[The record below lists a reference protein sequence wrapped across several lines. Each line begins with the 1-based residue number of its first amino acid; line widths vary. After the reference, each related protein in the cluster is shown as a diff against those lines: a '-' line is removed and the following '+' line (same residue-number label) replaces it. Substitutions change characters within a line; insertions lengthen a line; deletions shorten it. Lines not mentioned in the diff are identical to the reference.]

1 MKTLY
6 IECAMGAAG
15 DMLTAA
21 LLELMPDKEAA
32 LAKLNA
38 MGIPGV
44 VFEAEPSAK
53 CGITGTHMRVLI
65 HGKEEGAMP
74 CGHTHAQ
81 EDHHEHNHAHAHHHE
96 HEHMHEVAHCHG
108 SKDHDH
114 VQEYM
119 HEHAHPHGDD
129 PAHRHAHIHTCDDGL
144 LEHDHNHEHDHH
156 HPAHTHHHA
165 HHGMAEIRSLIAGLA
180 VSETVKEK
188 ALAVYQSIAAAE
200 SKVHGAEVDQIHFHE
215 VGSMDAVADV
225 TAVCLLMELLAPE
238 QVIVSPI
245 HVGSGTVLCA
255 HGRLPVPAPA
265 TALILEGIPIYGGS
279 VQGELCTPTGAAL
292 LKTFADSFGSMPPM
306 TVAKTGYGMGTKN
319 FEQANCLRAMLGESF
334 TMNGTGSKMQTAQDA
349 EGENTGNRGAAGKDT
364 ETEHPAARE
373 TAREGRITEIC
384 CNLDD
389 MTGEDIAFAAER
401 ILQAGALDVFTE
413 SICMKKG
420 RPAVKLT
427 VLARPEDEERLTGEI
442 FRHTSTIGVRMHTD
456 RRYELA
462 RRSEQRETPLGT
474 IEVKIS
480 EGFGV
485 RKEKIE
491 FASLKEIAEPSGKSL
506 AEVRA
511 ALAEE
516 PKKG

>member
-44 VFEAEPSAK
+44 AFEAEPSAK

-65 HGKEEGAMP
+65 HGEEEESVP
-74 CGHTHAQ
+74 CGHTHAH
-81 EDHHEHNHAHAHHHE
+81 HHEHDHAHEHHHDHAHERHHEHEHHAHTHAHAHVHVQEDAHCHDSDAHDHAHHHE
-96 HEHMHEVAHCHG
+96 HDA
-108 SKDHDH
+108 
-114 VQEYM
+114 
-119 HEHAHPHGDD
+119 
-129 PAHRHAHIHTCDDGL
+129 
-144 LEHDHNHEHDHH
+144 
-156 HPAHTHHHA
+156 HHHA
-165 HHGMAEIRSLIAGLA
+165 HHGMAEIRSLIAELA

-188 ALAVYQSIAAAE
+188 ALAVYQSIAEAE

-265 TALILEGIPIYGGS
+265 TALILEGMPIYGGN

-292 LKTFADSFGSMPPM
+292 LKTFADSFGPMPPM

-319 FEQANCLRAMLGESF
+319 FEQANCLRAMLGEPF
-334 TMNGTGSKMQTAQDA
+334 PMNGIGSKMQTAQDA
-349 EGENTGNRGAAGKDT
+349 EGENTGGCGAAGKDT
-364 ETEHPAARE
+364 ETKNPA
-373 TAREGRITEIC
+373 AREGRITEIS

-413 SICMKKG
+413 SIYMKKG
-420 RPAVKLT
+420 RLAVKLT
-427 VLARPEDEERLTGEI
+427 VLARPEDEERLAGEI
-442 FRHTSTIGVRMHTD
+442 FRHTSTIGVRIHTD

-462 RRSEQRETPLGT
+462 RRSEQRKTPLGT

-491 FASLKEIAEPSGKSL
+491 FASLKQIAETSGKRL

-516 PKKG
+516 AKKE

>member
-74 CGHTHAQ
+74 CGHTHAH
-81 EDHHEHNHAHAHHHE
+81 EEHHEHNHAHEHHHE
-96 HEHMHEVAHCHG
+96 HEHDHVHEHHHEHEHHAHTHAHEHVQEDAHCHD
-108 SKDHDH
+108 SDAHDH
-114 VQEYM
+114 
-119 HEHAHPHGDD
+119 AHH
-129 PAHRHAHIHTCDDGL
+129 
-144 LEHDHNHEHDHH
+144 HEHD
-156 HPAHTHHHA
+156 AHHHA
-165 HHGMAEIRSLIAGLA
+165 HHGMAEIRSLIAELA

-188 ALAVYQSIAAAE
+188 VLAVYQSIAEAE

-225 TAVCLLMELLAPE
+225 TAVCLLIELLAPE

-265 TALILEGIPIYGGS
+265 TALILEGMPIYGGS

-292 LKTFADSFGSMPPM
+292 LKTFADSFGPMPPM
-306 TVAKTGYGMGTKN
+306 RVAKTGYGMGTKD

-334 TMNGTGSKMQTAQDA
+334 TMNGTASKMQTGQDA
-349 EGENTGNRGAAGKDT
+349 EGENTGSRGAAGKDT
-364 ETEHPAARE
+364 ETENPA
-373 TAREGRITEIC
+373 AREGRITEIS

-389 MTGEDIAFAAER
+389 MTGEDIAFAAEH

-413 SICMKKG
+413 SIYMKKG

-427 VLARPEDEERLTGEI
+427 VLARPEDEERLAGEI
-442 FRHTSTIGVRMHTD
+442 FRHTSTIGVRIHTD

-462 RRSEQRETPLGT
+462 RRSEQRKTPLGT

-491 FASLKEIAEPSGKSL
+491 FASLKQIAETSGKRL

-516 PKKG
+516 DGKDEAEHSEAENI

>member
-65 HGKEEGAMP
+65 HGEEEGAVP
-74 CGHTHAQ
+74 CGHTHEHHHDHAH
-81 EDHHEHNHAHAHHHE
+81 EHHHEHEHDHVHEHHHEHEHHAHAHAHEHVQEDAHCHDSDAHDHAHHHE
-96 HEHMHEVAHCHG
+96 HDA
-108 SKDHDH
+108 
-114 VQEYM
+114 
-119 HEHAHPHGDD
+119 
-129 PAHRHAHIHTCDDGL
+129 
-144 LEHDHNHEHDHH
+144 
-156 HPAHTHHHA
+156 HHHA
-165 HHGMAEIRSLIAGLA
+165 HHGMVEIRRLIAELA

-188 ALAVYQSIAAAE
+188 VLAVYQSIAEAE
-200 SKVHGAEVDQIHFHE
+200 SRVHGAEVDQIHFHE

-292 LKTFADSFGSMPPM
+292 LKTFADSFGPMPPM
-306 TVAKTGYGMGTKN
+306 TVAKTGYGMGTKD
-319 FEQANCLRAMLGESF
+319 FEQANCLRAMLGASF
-334 TMNGTGSKMQTAQDA
+334 TMNGTGSKMQTVQDA
-349 EGENTGNRGAAGKDT
+349 EGENTGSRGAAGKDT
-364 ETEHPAARE
+364 ETENPAGHE
-373 TAREGRITEIC
+373 SRITEIS

-413 SICMKKG
+413 SIYMKKG

-427 VLARPEDEERLTGEI
+427 VLARPEDEERLAGEI
-442 FRHTSTIGVRMHTD
+442 FRHTSTIGVRIHTD

-462 RRSEQRETPLGT
+462 RLSEQRKTPLGT

-491 FASLKEIAEPSGKSL
+491 FASLKQIAETSGKSV

-511 ALAEE
+511 ALAQEG
-516 PKKG
+516 KKG

>member
-65 HGKEEGAMP
+65 HGEEEGAVP
-74 CGHTHAQ
+74 CGHT
-81 EDHHEHNHAHAHHHE
+81 HAHAHHHE
-96 HEHMHEVAHCHG
+96 HDHAHENHHE
-108 SKDHDH
+108 HDH
-114 VQEYM
+114 V
-119 HEHAHPHGDD
+119 HEHH
-129 PAHRHAHIHTCDDGL
+129 
-144 LEHDHNHEHDHH
+144 HEHDHH
-156 HPAHTHHHA
+156 EHDAHHHA
-165 HHGMAEIRSLIAGLA
+165 HHGMAEIRSLIAELA

-188 ALAVYQSIAAAE
+188 ALAVYQSIAEAE
-200 SKVHGAEVDQIHFHE
+200 SRVHGAEVNQIHFHE

-292 LKTFADSFGSMPPM
+292 LKTFADGFGPMPPM
-306 TVAKTGYGMGTKN
+306 TVAKTGYGMGTKD

-334 TMNGTGSKMQTAQDA
+334 PMNGTGSKMQTVQDA
-349 EGENTGNRGAAGKDT
+349 EGENTGSRGAAGKDT
-364 ETEHPAARE
+364 ETENPAARK
-373 TAREGRITEIC
+373 TARESRITEIS

-389 MTGEDIAFAAER
+389 MTGEDIAFAAEH

-413 SICMKKG
+413 SIYMKKG

-427 VLARPEDEERLTGEI
+427 VLARPEDEERLAGEI
-442 FRHTSTIGVRMHTD
+442 FRHTSTIGVRIHTD

-462 RRSEQRETPLGT
+462 RRSEQRKTPLGT

-491 FASLKEIAEPSGKSL
+491 FASLKQIAETSGKSL
-506 AEVRA
+506 SEVRA

-516 PKKG
+516 AKKE

>member
-38 MGIPGV
+38 MGIPSV

-65 HGKEEGAMP
+65 HGEEEGAVP
-74 CGHTHAQ
+74 CGHTHAH
-81 EDHHEHNHAHAHHHE
+81 EDHHEHNHAHEHQHEHDHVHEHHHEHDHHVHTHAHAHVQEDAHCHDSDAHDHAHHHE
-96 HEHMHEVAHCHG
+96 HDA
-108 SKDHDH
+108 
-114 VQEYM
+114 Y
-119 HEHAHPHGDD
+119 
-129 PAHRHAHIHTCDDGL
+129 
-144 LEHDHNHEHDHH
+144 
-156 HPAHTHHHA
+156 HHA
-165 HHGMAEIRSLIAGLA
+165 HHGMAEIRSLIAELA

-188 ALAVYQSIAAAE
+188 ALAVYQSIAEAE

-292 LKTFADSFGSMPPM
+292 LKTFADSFGPMPPM
-306 TVAKTGYGMGTKN
+306 RVAKTGYGMGTKD
-319 FEQANCLRAMLGESF
+319 FEQANCLRAMLGASF
-334 TMNGTGSKMQTAQDA
+334 PMNGIGSKMQTGQDA
-349 EGENTGNRGAAGKDT
+349 EDENTGSRGAAGKDT
-364 ETEHPAARE
+364 ETENPAG
-373 TAREGRITEIC
+373 REGRITEIS

-413 SICMKKG
+413 SIYMKKG

-427 VLARPEDEERLTGEI
+427 VLARPEDEERLAGEI
-442 FRHTSTIGVRMHTD
+442 FRHTSTIGVRIHTD

-485 RKEKIE
+485 RREKVE
-491 FASLKEIAEPSGKSL
+491 FDSLKQIAETSGKPL

-516 PKKG
+516 SKKG

>member
-65 HGKEEGAMP
+65 HGEEEGAVP
-74 CGHTHAQ
+74 CGHTHAH
-81 EDHHEHNHAHAHHHE
+81 EDHHEHDHAHEHHHEHEHAHAHEHHHEHDHHVHTHAHAHVQEDAHCHDSDAHDHAHHHE
-96 HEHMHEVAHCHG
+96 HDA
-108 SKDHDH
+108 
-114 VQEYM
+114 
-119 HEHAHPHGDD
+119 
-129 PAHRHAHIHTCDDGL
+129 
-144 LEHDHNHEHDHH
+144 
-156 HPAHTHHHA
+156 HHHA
-165 HHGMAEIRSLIAGLA
+165 HHGMAEIRSLIAELA

-188 ALAVYQSIAAAE
+188 ALAVYQSIAEAE

-265 TALILEGIPIYGGS
+265 TALILEGMPIYGGS

-306 TVAKTGYGMGTKN
+306 RVAKTGYGMGTKDY
-319 FEQANCLRAMLGESF
+319 EQANCLRAMLGESF
-334 TMNGTGSKMQTAQDA
+334 TMNGTSSKMQTGQDA
-349 EGENTGNRGAAGKDT
+349 EGENTGSRGAAGKDT
-364 ETEHPAARE
+364 ETENPAGRK
-373 TAREGRITEIC
+373 TAREGRITEIS

-413 SICMKKG
+413 SISMKKG
-420 RPAVKLT
+420 RPAVKMT

-442 FRHTSTIGVRMHTD
+442 FRHTSTIGVRIHTD

-462 RRSEQRETPLGT
+462 RRSEQRKTPLGT

-491 FASLKEIAEPSGKSL
+491 FASLKEIAETSGKRL

-511 ALAEE
+511 ALAGENV
-516 PKKG
+516 

>member
-44 VFEAEPSAK
+44 AFEAEPSAK

-65 HGKEEGAMP
+65 HGEEEESVP

-96 HEHMHEVAHCHG
+96 HEH
-108 SKDHDH
+108 DH
-114 VQEYM
+114 V
-119 HEHAHPHGDD
+119 HEHHH
-129 PAHRHAHIHTCDDGL
+129 
-144 LEHDHNHEHDHH
+144 EHEHDHVHEH
-156 HPAHTHHHA
+156 HYEHDHHVHTHAHAHVQEDAHCHDSDAHDHAHHHEHDA
-165 HHGMAEIRSLIAGLA
+165 HHGMAEIRSLIAELA

-188 ALAVYQSIAAAE
+188 ALAVYQSIAEAE

-255 HGRLPVPAPA
+255 HGRLPIPAPA

-292 LKTFADSFGSMPPM
+292 LKTFADSFGPMPPM
-306 TVAKTGYGMGTKN
+306 TVAKTGYGMGTKD
-319 FEQANCLRAMLGESF
+319 FEQANCLRAMLGEPF
-334 TMNGTGSKMQTAQDA
+334 PMNGIGSKMQTAQDA
-349 EGENTGNRGAAGKDT
+349 EGENTGGCGAAGKDT
-364 ETEHPAARE
+364 ETENPA
-373 TAREGRITEIC
+373 AREGRITEIS

-389 MTGEDIAFAAER
+389 MTGEDIAFAAEH

-413 SICMKKG
+413 SIYMKKG

-427 VLARPEDEERLTGEI
+427 VLARPEDEERLAGEI
-442 FRHTSTIGVRMHTD
+442 FRHTSTIGVRIHTD

-462 RRSEQRETPLGT
+462 RRSEQRKTPLGT

-491 FASLKEIAEPSGKSL
+491 FASLKEIAETSGKPL

>member
-65 HGKEEGAMP
+65 HGEEEGAVP
-74 CGHTHAQ
+74 CGHTHEHHHDHAH
-81 EDHHEHNHAHAHHHE
+81 EHHHEHEHHAHAHAHEHVQEDAHCHDSDAHDHAHHHE
-96 HEHMHEVAHCHG
+96 HDA
-108 SKDHDH
+108 
-114 VQEYM
+114 
-119 HEHAHPHGDD
+119 
-129 PAHRHAHIHTCDDGL
+129 
-144 LEHDHNHEHDHH
+144 
-156 HPAHTHHHA
+156 HHHA
-165 HHGMAEIRSLIAGLA
+165 HHGMAEIRRLIAELA

-188 ALAVYQSIAAAE
+188 VLAVYQSIAEAE
-200 SKVHGAEVDQIHFHE
+200 SRVHGAEVDQIHFHE

-265 TALILEGIPIYGGS
+265 TALILEGMPIYGGN

-292 LKTFADSFGSMPPM
+292 LKTFADSFGPMPPM
-306 TVAKTGYGMGTKN
+306 TVAKTGYGMGTKD

-334 TMNGTGSKMQTAQDA
+334 TMNDTGSKMQTVQDA
-349 EGENTGNRGAAGKDT
+349 EGESTGSRGAAGKDT
-364 ETEHPAARE
+364 ETENPA
-373 TAREGRITEIC
+373 AREGRITEIS

-413 SICMKKG
+413 SIYMKKG

-427 VLARPEDEERLTGEI
+427 VLARPEDEERLAGEI
-442 FRHTSTIGVRMHTD
+442 FRHTSTIGVRIHTD

-462 RRSEQRETPLGT
+462 RHSEQRKTPLGT

-491 FASLKEIAEPSGKSL
+491 FASLKQIAETSGKRL

-516 PKKG
+516 DGKDEAEHSEAENI

>member
-65 HGKEEGAMP
+65 HGEEEGAVP
-74 CGHTHAQ
+74 CGHTHAH
-81 EDHHEHNHAHAHHHE
+81 EDHHEHNHVHE
-96 HEHMHEVAHCHG
+96 HH
-108 SKDHDH
+108 
-114 VQEYM
+114 
-119 HEHAHPHGDD
+119 
-129 PAHRHAHIHTCDDGL
+129 
-144 LEHDHNHEHDHH
+144 HEHDHH
-156 HPAHTHHHA
+156 VHTHAHAHVQEDAHCHDSDAHDHIHHHEHDAHHHA
-165 HHGMAEIRSLIAGLA
+165 HHGMAEIRSLIAELA

-245 HVGSGTVLCA
+245 YVGSGTVLCA

-265 TALILEGIPIYGGS
+265 TALILEGMPIYGGN

-292 LKTFADSFGSMPPM
+292 LKTFADSFGPMPPM

-319 FEQANCLRAMLGESF
+319 FEQANCLRAMLGEPF
-334 TMNGTGSKMQTAQDA
+334 PMNGIGSKMQTAQDA
-349 EGENTGNRGAAGKDT
+349 EGENTGGCGAAGKDT
-364 ETEHPAARE
+364 ETKNPA
-373 TAREGRITEIC
+373 AREGRITEIS

-413 SICMKKG
+413 SIYMKKG

-427 VLARPEDEERLTGEI
+427 VLARPEDEERLAGEI
-442 FRHTSTIGVRMHTD
+442 FRHTSTIGVRIHTD

-462 RRSEQRETPLGT
+462 RRSEQRKTPLGT

-485 RKEKIE
+485 RREKVE
-491 FASLKEIAEPSGKSL
+491 FDSLKEIAETSGKRL

-516 PKKG
+516 PKKE

>member
-1 MKTLY
+1 
-6 IECAMGAAG
+6 
-15 DMLTAA
+15 
-21 LLELMPDKEAA
+21 
-32 LAKLNA
+32 
-38 MGIPGV
+38 
-44 VFEAEPSAK
+44 
-53 CGITGTHMRVLI
+53 MRVLI
-65 HGKEEGAMP
+65 HGEEEESVP
-74 CGHTHAQ
+74 CGHTHAH
-81 EDHHEHNHAHAHHHE
+81 EDHHEYNHAHEHHHEHDHHVHTHAHAQVQEDAHCHDSDAHDHAHHHE
-96 HEHMHEVAHCHG
+96 HDA
-108 SKDHDH
+108 
-114 VQEYM
+114 
-119 HEHAHPHGDD
+119 
-129 PAHRHAHIHTCDDGL
+129 
-144 LEHDHNHEHDHH
+144 
-156 HPAHTHHHA
+156 HHHA
-165 HHGMAEIRSLIAGLA
+165 HHGMAEIRRLIAELA

-188 ALAVYQSIAAAE
+188 ALAVYQSIAEAE
-200 SKVHGAEVDQIHFHE
+200 SRVHGAEVDQIHFHE

-265 TALILEGIPIYGGS
+265 TALILEGMPIYGGS

-292 LKTFADSFGSMPPM
+292 LKTFTDSFGPMPPM
-306 TVAKTGYGMGTKN
+306 TVAKTGYGMGTKD
-319 FEQANCLRAMLGESF
+319 FEQANCLRAMLGASF
-334 TMNGTGSKMQTAQDA
+334 TMNGTGSKMQTGQDA
-349 EGENTGNRGAAGKDT
+349 EGENTGSRGAAGKDT
-364 ETEHPAARE
+364 ETENPAGHE
-373 TAREGRITEIC
+373 SRITEIS

-413 SICMKKG
+413 SIYMKKG

-427 VLARPEDEERLTGEI
+427 VLARPEDEERLAGEI
-442 FRHTSTIGVRMHTD
+442 FRHTSTIGVRIHTD

-462 RRSEQRETPLGT
+462 RRSEQRKTPLGT

-491 FASLKEIAEPSGKSL
+491 FASLKQIAETSGKRL

-511 ALAEE
+511 VLAGENV
-516 PKKG
+516 

>member
-32 LAKLNA
+32 LAKLNT

-44 VFEAEPSAK
+44 VFEAEPSEK

-65 HGKEEGAMP
+65 HGEEEGAVP
-74 CGHTHAQ
+74 CGHTHAH
-81 EDHHEHNHAHAHHHE
+81 EDHHEHDLAHEHHHE
-96 HEHMHEVAHCHG
+96 H
-108 SKDHDH
+108 DHA
-114 VQEYM
+114 
-119 HEHAHPHGDD
+119 HEHH
-129 PAHRHAHIHTCDDGL
+129 
-144 LEHDHNHEHDHH
+144 HEHDHH
-156 HPAHTHHHA
+156 VHTHAHAHVQEDAHCHDSDAHDHKHHHAHDAHHHA
-165 HHGMAEIRSLIAGLA
+165 HHGMAEIRSLIAELA

-188 ALAVYQSIAAAE
+188 ALAVYQSIAEAE

-292 LKTFADSFGSMPPM
+292 LKTFADSFGPMPPM
-306 TVAKTGYGMGTKN
+306 TVAKTGYGMGTKD
-319 FEQANCLRAMLGESF
+319 FEQVNCLRAMLGASF
-334 TMNGTGSKMQTAQDA
+334 TMNGTGSKMQTGQDA
-349 EGENTGNRGAAGKDT
+349 EGENTGSRGAAGKDT
-364 ETEHPAARE
+364 ETENPAG
-373 TAREGRITEIC
+373 REGRITEIS

-401 ILQAGALDVFTE
+401 ILQTGALDVFTE
-413 SICMKKG
+413 SIYMKKG

-427 VLARPEDEERLTGEI
+427 VLARPEDEERLAGEI
-442 FRHTSTIGVRMHTD
+442 FRHTSTIGVRIHTD

-462 RRSEQRETPLGT
+462 RRSEQRKTPLGT

-491 FASLKEIAEPSGKSL
+491 FASLKQIAETSGKRL

-511 ALAEE
+511 ALAGENV
-516 PKKG
+516 

>member
-21 LLELMPDKEAA
+21 LLELLPDKEAA

-65 HGKEEGAMP
+65 HGEEEESVP
-74 CGHTHAQ
+74 CGHT
-81 EDHHEHNHAHAHHHE
+81 HAHAHHHE
-96 HEHMHEVAHCHG
+96 H
-108 SKDHDH
+108 D
-114 VQEYM
+114 
-119 HEHAHPHGDD
+119 HAHENH
-129 PAHRHAHIHTCDDGL
+129 H
-144 LEHDHNHEHDHH
+144 EHEHDHVHEH
-156 HPAHTHHHA
+156 HAHCHDHEHHHDHEHEHHHHDRVHHHA
-165 HHGMAEIRSLIAGLA
+165 HHGMAEIRRLIAELA

-188 ALAVYQSIAAAE
+188 VLAVYQSIAEAE
-200 SKVHGAEVDQIHFHE
+200 SRVHGAEVDQIHFHE

-265 TALILEGIPIYGGS
+265 TALILEGMPIYGGS

-292 LKTFADSFGSMPPM
+292 LKTFVDSFGPMPPM
-306 TVAKTGYGMGTKN
+306 TVAKTGYGMGTKD

-334 TMNGTGSKMQTAQDA
+334 TMNGTASKMQTVQDA
-349 EGENTGNRGAAGKDT
+349 EDENTGSRGAAGKDT
-364 ETEHPAARE
+364 ETENPA
-373 TAREGRITEIC
+373 AREGRITEIS

-413 SICMKKG
+413 SIYMKKG

-427 VLARPEDEERLTGEI
+427 VLARPEDEERLAGEI
-442 FRHTSTIGVRMHTD
+442 FRHTSTIGVRIHTD

-462 RRSEQRETPLGT
+462 RRSEQRKTPLGT

-491 FASLKEIAEPSGKSL
+491 FASLKQIAETSGKSV

-511 ALAEE
+511 ALAGEDGKDE
-516 PKKG
+516 AEHSEAENV

>member
-1 MKTLY
+1 
-6 IECAMGAAG
+6 
-15 DMLTAA
+15 
-21 LLELMPDKEAA
+21 
-32 LAKLNA
+32 
-38 MGIPGV
+38 
-44 VFEAEPSAK
+44 
-53 CGITGTHMRVLI
+53 
-65 HGKEEGAMP
+65 
-74 CGHTHAQ
+74 
-81 EDHHEHNHAHAHHHE
+81 
-96 HEHMHEVAHCHG
+96 
-108 SKDHDH
+108 
-114 VQEYM
+114 
-119 HEHAHPHGDD
+119 
-129 PAHRHAHIHTCDDGL
+129 
-144 LEHDHNHEHDHH
+144 
-156 HPAHTHHHA
+156 
-165 HHGMAEIRSLIAGLA
+165 
-180 VSETVKEK
+180 
-188 ALAVYQSIAAAE
+188 
-200 SKVHGAEVDQIHFHE
+200 
-215 VGSMDAVADV
+215 MDAVADV

-265 TALILEGIPIYGGS
+265 TALILEGMPIYGGS

-292 LKTFADSFGSMPPM
+292 LKTFADSFGPMPPM
-306 TVAKTGYGMGTKN
+306 TVAKTGYGMGTKD

-334 TMNGTGSKMQTAQDA
+334 TMNGTGSKMQTGQDA
-349 EGENTGNRGAAGKDT
+349 EGENTGSRGAAGKDT
-364 ETEHPAARE
+364 ETENPAGHE
-373 TAREGRITEIC
+373 SRITEIS

-427 VLARPEDEERLTGEI
+427 VLARPEDEERLAGEI
-442 FRHTSTIGVRMHTD
+442 FRHTSTIGVRIHTD

-462 RRSEQRETPLGT
+462 RRSEQRKTPLGT

-491 FASLKEIAEPSGKSL
+491 FASLKEIAETSGKRL

-511 ALAEE
+511 ALAEGA
-516 PKKG
+516 KKE

>member
-32 LAKLNA
+32 LAKLNT

-65 HGKEEGAMP
+65 HGEEEGAVP
-74 CGHTHAQ
+74 CGHT
-81 EDHHEHNHAHAHHHE
+81 HAHAHHHE
-96 HEHMHEVAHCHG
+96 HEHV
-108 SKDHDH
+108 
-114 VQEYM
+114 
-119 HEHAHPHGDD
+119 HEHH
-129 PAHRHAHIHTCDDGL
+129 
-144 LEHDHNHEHDHH
+144 HEHDHH
-156 HPAHTHHHA
+156 VHTHAHAHVQEDAHCHDSDAHDHAHHHEHDA
-165 HHGMAEIRSLIAGLA
+165 HHHTHHGMAEIRSLIAELA

-188 ALAVYQSIAAAE
+188 ALAVYQSIAEAE

-265 TALILEGIPIYGGS
+265 TALILEGMPIYGGS

-292 LKTFADSFGSMPPM
+292 LKTFADSFGPMPPM

-319 FEQANCLRAMLGESF
+319 FEQANCLRAMLGEPF
-334 TMNGTGSKMQTAQDA
+334 PMNGTGSKMQTAQDA
-349 EGENTGNRGAAGKDT
+349 EGKNTGGCGAAGKDT
-364 ETEHPAARE
+364 ETENPA
-373 TAREGRITEIC
+373 AREGRITEIS

-413 SICMKKG
+413 SIYMKKG

-427 VLARPEDEERLTGEI
+427 VLARPEDEERLAGEI
-442 FRHTSTIGVRMHTD
+442 FRHTSTIGVRIHTD

-462 RRSEQRETPLGT
+462 RRSEQRKTPLGT

-491 FASLKEIAEPSGKSL
+491 FASLKQIAETSGKRL

-511 ALAEE
+511 ALAGENV
-516 PKKG
+516 

>member
-44 VFEAEPSAK
+44 VFEAEPSEK

-65 HGKEEGAMP
+65 HGEEEGAMP
-74 CGHTHAQ
+74 CGHTHAH
-81 EDHHEHNHAHAHHHE
+81 HHEHDHAHAHVQEDAHCHDSDAHDHAHHHE
-96 HEHMHEVAHCHG
+96 HDA
-108 SKDHDH
+108 
-114 VQEYM
+114 
-119 HEHAHPHGDD
+119 
-129 PAHRHAHIHTCDDGL
+129 
-144 LEHDHNHEHDHH
+144 
-156 HPAHTHHHA
+156 HHHA
-165 HHGMAEIRSLIAGLA
+165 HHGMAEIRSLIAKLA

-188 ALAVYQSIAAAE
+188 ALAVYQSIAEAE

-265 TALILEGIPIYGGS
+265 TALILEGMPIYGGS

-292 LKTFADSFGSMPPM
+292 LKTFADSFGPMPPM
-306 TVAKTGYGMGTKN
+306 RVAKTGYGMGTKD

-334 TMNGTGSKMQTAQDA
+334 PMKGIGSKMQTVQDA
-349 EGENTGNRGAAGKDT
+349 EDENTGSRGAAGKDT
-364 ETEHPAARE
+364 ETENPAG
-373 TAREGRITEIC
+373 REGRITEIS

-413 SICMKKG
+413 SIYMKKG
-420 RPAVKLT
+420 RPSVKLT
-427 VLARPEDEERLTGEI
+427 VLARPEDEERLAGEI
-442 FRHTSTIGVRMHTD
+442 FRHTSTIGVRIHTD

-462 RRSEQRETPLGT
+462 RRSEQRKTPLGT

-491 FASLKEIAEPSGKSL
+491 FASLKQIAETSGKSV

-516 PKKG
+516 AKKE

>member
-65 HGKEEGAMP
+65 HGEEEGAVP
-74 CGHTHAQ
+74 CGHM
-81 EDHHEHNHAHAHHHE
+81 HAHHHE
-96 HEHMHEVAHCHG
+96 HDHAHENHHE
-108 SKDHDH
+108 HDH
-114 VQEYM
+114 V
-119 HEHAHPHGDD
+119 HEHH
-129 PAHRHAHIHTCDDGL
+129 
-144 LEHDHNHEHDHH
+144 HEHDHH
-156 HPAHTHHHA
+156 VHTHAHAHVQEDAHCHDSDAHDHAHHHEHDAHHHA

-188 ALAVYQSIAAAE
+188 ALAVYQSIAEAE
-200 SKVHGAEVDQIHFHE
+200 SRVHGAEVDQIHFHE

-265 TALILEGIPIYGGS
+265 TALILEGMPIYGGS

-292 LKTFADSFGSMPPM
+292 LKTFADSFGPMPPM
-306 TVAKTGYGMGTKN
+306 TVAKTGYGMGTKD
-319 FEQANCLRAMLGESF
+319 FEQANCLRAMLGASF
-334 TMNGTGSKMQTAQDA
+334 TMNGTGSKMQTGQDA

-364 ETEHPAARE
+364 ETENPA
-373 TAREGRITEIC
+373 AREGRITEIS

-413 SICMKKG
+413 SIYMKKG

-427 VLARPEDEERLTGEI
+427 VLARPEDEERLAGEI
-442 FRHTSTIGVRMHTD
+442 FRHTSTIGVRIHTD

-462 RRSEQRETPLGT
+462 RRSEQRKTPLGT

-491 FASLKEIAEPSGKSL
+491 FASLKEIAETSGKRL

>member
-44 VFEAEPSAK
+44 AFEAEPIAK

-65 HGKEEGAMP
+65 HGEEEGAVP
-74 CGHTHAQ
+74 CGHTHAH
-81 EDHHEHNHAHAHHHE
+81 EDHHEHDHAHEHHHE
-96 HEHMHEVAHCHG
+96 HEH
-108 SKDHDH
+108 DHA
-114 VQEYM
+114 
-119 HEHAHPHGDD
+119 HEHH
-129 PAHRHAHIHTCDDGL
+129 
-144 LEHDHNHEHDHH
+144 HEHDHH
-156 HPAHTHHHA
+156 VHTHAHAHVQEDAHCHDSDAHDHKHHHAHDAHHHA
-165 HHGMAEIRSLIAGLA
+165 HHGMAEIRSLIAELA
-180 VSETVKEK
+180 ISETVKEK
-188 ALAVYQSIAAAE
+188 ALAVYQSIAEAE

-265 TALILEGIPIYGGS
+265 TALILEGMPIYGGS

-306 TVAKTGYGMGTKN
+306 TVAKTGYGMGTKDY
-319 FEQANCLRAMLGESF
+319 EQANCLRAMLGESF
-334 TMNGTGSKMQTAQDA
+334 TMNGTSSKMQTGQDA
-349 EGENTGNRGAAGKDT
+349 EGENTGSRGAAGKDT
-364 ETEHPAARE
+364 ETENPAGRK
-373 TAREGRITEIC
+373 TAREGRITEIS

-389 MTGEDIAFAAER
+389 MTGEDIAFATEH

-413 SICMKKG
+413 SIYMKKG

-485 RKEKIE
+485 RREKIE
-491 FASLKEIAEPSGKSL
+491 FTSLKQIAETSGKRL

-511 ALAEE
+511 ALAGENV
-516 PKKG
+516 

>member
-65 HGKEEGAMP
+65 HGEEEGAAP
-74 CGHTHAQ
+74 CGHMHAQ
-81 EDHHEHNHAHAHHHE
+81 EDHHEHKHAHEHHHE
-96 HEHMHEVAHCHG
+96 HEH
-108 SKDHDH
+108 DH
-114 VQEYM
+114 V
-119 HEHAHPHGDD
+119 HEHH
-129 PAHRHAHIHTCDDGL
+129 
-144 LEHDHNHEHDHH
+144 HEHDHH
-156 HPAHTHHHA
+156 AHTHEHAHVQEDAHCHDSDAHDHTHHHKHDAHHQA
-165 HHGMAEIRSLIAGLA
+165 HHGMAEIRSLIAELA

-188 ALAVYQSIAAAE
+188 ALAVYQSIAEAE

-225 TAVCLLMELLAPE
+225 TAGCLLMELLAPE

-265 TALILEGIPIYGGS
+265 TALILEGMPIYGGS

-292 LKTFADSFGSMPPM
+292 LKTFADSFGPMPPM

-319 FEQANCLRAMLGESF
+319 FEQANCLRAMLGEPF
-334 TMNGTGSKMQTAQDA
+334 PMNGIGSKMQTGQDA
-349 EGENTGNRGAAGKDT
+349 EGENTGSRGAAGKDT
-364 ETEHPAARE
+364 ETENPA
-373 TAREGRITEIC
+373 AREGRITEIS

-413 SICMKKG
+413 SIYMKKG

-427 VLARPEDEERLTGEI
+427 VLARPEDEERLAGEI
-442 FRHTSTIGVRMHTD
+442 FRHTSTIGVRIHTD

-462 RRSEQRETPLGT
+462 RRSEQRKTPLGT

-491 FASLKEIAEPSGKSL
+491 FASLKQIAETSGKRL

>member
-21 LLELMPDKEAA
+21 LLELMPDKEDA

-65 HGKEEGAMP
+65 HGEEEESVP
-74 CGHTHAQ
+74 CGHTHAH
-81 EDHHEHNHAHAHHHE
+81 EHHHEHDNVHEHHYEHDHHVHTHAHAHVQEDAHCHDSDAHDHAHHHE
-96 HEHMHEVAHCHG
+96 HDA
-108 SKDHDH
+108 
-114 VQEYM
+114 
-119 HEHAHPHGDD
+119 
-129 PAHRHAHIHTCDDGL
+129 
-144 LEHDHNHEHDHH
+144 
-156 HPAHTHHHA
+156 HHHA
-165 HHGMAEIRSLIAGLA
+165 HHGMAEIRRLIAELA

-188 ALAVYQSIAAAE
+188 ALAVYQSIAEAE
-200 SKVHGAEVDQIHFHE
+200 SRVHGAEVDQIHFHE

-265 TALILEGIPIYGGS
+265 TALILEGMPIYGGN

-292 LKTFADSFGSMPPM
+292 LKTFADSFGPMPPM

-319 FEQANCLRAMLGESF
+319 FEQTNCLRAMLGESF
-334 TMNGTGSKMQTAQDA
+334 TMNGIGSKMQTGQDA
-349 EGENTGNRGAAGKDT
+349 EDENTGSRGAAGKDT
-364 ETEHPAARE
+364 ETENPAAH
-373 TAREGRITEIC
+373 EGRITEIS

-413 SICMKKG
+413 SIYMKKG

-427 VLARPEDEERLTGEI
+427 VLARPEDEERLAGEI
-442 FRHTSTIGVRMHTD
+442 FRHTSTIGVRIHTD

-462 RRSEQRETPLGT
+462 RRSEQRKTPLGT

-491 FASLKEIAEPSGKSL
+491 FASLKQIAETSGKSV

-516 PKKG
+516 AKKE

>member
-21 LLELMPDKEAA
+21 LLELMPDKEVA

-44 VFEAEPSAK
+44 AFEAEPSEK

-65 HGKEEGAMP
+65 HGEEEESVP
-74 CGHTHAQ
+74 CGHTHAH
-81 EDHHEHNHAHAHHHE
+81 EDHHEYNHAHEHH
-96 HEHMHEVAHCHG
+96 
-108 SKDHDH
+108 
-114 VQEYM
+114 
-119 HEHAHPHGDD
+119 
-129 PAHRHAHIHTCDDGL
+129 
-144 LEHDHNHEHDHH
+144 HEHDHH
-156 HPAHTHHHA
+156 VHTHAHAHVQEDAHCHDSDAHDHAHHHAHDAHHHA
-165 HHGMAEIRSLIAGLA
+165 HHGMAEIRRLIAELA

-188 ALAVYQSIAAAE
+188 ALAVYQSIAEAE
-200 SKVHGAEVDQIHFHE
+200 SRVHGAEVDQIHFHE

-265 TALILEGIPIYGGS
+265 TALILEGMPIYGGN

-292 LKTFADSFGSMPPM
+292 LKTFADSFGPMPPM

-319 FEQANCLRAMLGESF
+319 FEQANCLRAMLGEPF
-334 TMNGTGSKMQTAQDA
+334 PMNGIGSKMQTGQDA
-349 EGENTGNRGAAGKDT
+349 EGENTGSRGAAGKDT
-364 ETEHPAARE
+364 ETENPA
-373 TAREGRITEIC
+373 AREGRITEIS

-389 MTGEDIAFAAER
+389 MTGEDIAFAAEH

-413 SICMKKG
+413 SIYMKKG

-427 VLARPEDEERLTGEI
+427 VLARPEDEERLAGEI
-442 FRHTSTIGVRMHTD
+442 FRHTSTIGVRIHTD

-462 RRSEQRETPLGT
+462 RRSEQRKTPLGT

-491 FASLKEIAEPSGKSL
+491 FASLKEIAETSGKSV

-511 ALAEE
+511 ALAGENV
-516 PKKG
+516 

>member
-65 HGKEEGAMP
+65 HGEEEGAVP
-74 CGHTHAQ
+74 CGHTHEHHHDHAH
-81 EDHHEHNHAHAHHHE
+81 EHHHEHEHDHVHEHHHEHEHHAHAHAHEHVQEDAHCHDSDAHDHAHHHE
-96 HEHMHEVAHCHG
+96 HDA
-108 SKDHDH
+108 
-114 VQEYM
+114 
-119 HEHAHPHGDD
+119 
-129 PAHRHAHIHTCDDGL
+129 
-144 LEHDHNHEHDHH
+144 
-156 HPAHTHHHA
+156 HHHA
-165 HHGMAEIRSLIAGLA
+165 HHGMVEIRRLIAELA

-188 ALAVYQSIAAAE
+188 VLAVYQSIAEAE
-200 SKVHGAEVDQIHFHE
+200 SRVHGAEVDQIHFHE

-292 LKTFADSFGSMPPM
+292 LKTFVDSFGPMPPM
-306 TVAKTGYGMGTKN
+306 TVAKTGYGMGTKD

-334 TMNGTGSKMQTAQDA
+334 TMNGTASKMQTGQDA
-349 EGENTGNRGAAGKDT
+349 EGENTGSRGAAGKDT
-364 ETEHPAARE
+364 ETENPA
-373 TAREGRITEIC
+373 AREGRITEIS

-389 MTGEDIAFAAER
+389 MTGEDIAFAAEH

-413 SICMKKG
+413 SIYMKKG

-427 VLARPEDEERLTGEI
+427 VLARPEDEERLAGEI
-442 FRHTSTIGVRMHTD
+442 FRHTSTIGVRIHTD

-462 RRSEQRETPLGT
+462 RRSEQRKTPLGT

-491 FASLKEIAEPSGKSL
+491 FASLKQIAETSGKRL

-511 ALAEE
+511 ALAGENV
-516 PKKG
+516 

>member
-21 LLELMPDKEAA
+21 LLELVPDKAAA
-32 LAKLNA
+32 LVKLNA

-44 VFEAEPSAK
+44 VFEAEPSEK
-53 CGITGTHMRVLI
+53 CGITGTHMHVLI
-65 HGKEEGAMP
+65 HGAEEGAVP
-74 CGHTHAQ
+74 CSHTH
-81 EDHHEHNHAHAHHHE
+81 DHGHHHE
-96 HEHMHEVAHCHG
+96 HEHCH
-108 SKDHDH
+108 DHD
-114 VQEYM
+114 
-119 HEHAHPHGDD
+119 
-129 PAHRHAHIHTCDDGL
+129 
-144 LEHDHNHEHDHH
+144 HDHH
-156 HPAHTHHHA
+156 HDHDYEHAHDHTPMPDHEHHHDHEHEHHHHDHA
-165 HHGMAEIRSLIAGLA
+165 HHHEHHGMAEIRSLIAGLA

-188 ALAVYQSIAAAE
+188 ALAVYQTIAEAE
-200 SKVHGAEVDQIHFHE
+200 SKVHGAKVDQIHFHE

-225 TAVCLLMELLAPE
+225 TAVCFLMELLAPE

-245 HVGSGTVLCA
+245 HVGSGTVWCA

-265 TALILEGIPIYGGS
+265 TALVLTGMPIYGGS

-292 LKTFADSFGSMPPM
+292 LKTFADRFGPMPPM
-306 TVAKTGYGMGTKN
+306 TVVKTGYGMGTKD
-319 FEQANCLRAMLGESF
+319 FTQANCVRVMLGESF
-334 TMNGTGSKMQTAQDA
+334 AMS
-349 EGENTGNRGAAGKDT
+349 GAAAGQYCT
-364 ETEHPAARE
+364 AEAAAGQVAGAA
-373 TAREGRITEIC
+373 AREGRITEIS

-389 MTGEDIAFAAER
+389 MTGEEIAFAAEQ
-401 ILQAGALDVFTE
+401 LLAAGALDVFTE
-413 SICMKKG
+413 SIYMKKG

-427 VLARPEDEERLTGEI
+427 VLARTGEEEKLAGEI

-456 RRYELA
+456 RRYELT
-462 RRSEQRETPLGT
+462 RHSEQRETPLGT

-491 FASLKEIAEPSGKSL
+491 FASLKQLAAASGKSL

-511 ALAEE
+511 ALADEDGKDE
-516 PKKG
+516 AEHSGAENV

>member
-21 LLELMPDKEAA
+21 LMELMPDKEAA

-65 HGKEEGAMP
+65 HGEEEGAVP
-74 CGHTHAQ
+74 CGHTHAH
-81 EDHHEHNHAHAHHHE
+81 HHEHDHAHERHHE
-96 HEHMHEVAHCHG
+96 HEHH
-108 SKDHDH
+108 
-114 VQEYM
+114 
-119 HEHAHPHGDD
+119 
-129 PAHRHAHIHTCDDGL
+129 
-144 LEHDHNHEHDHH
+144 HEHDHH
-156 HPAHTHHHA
+156 VHTHAHAHVQEDAHCHDSDAHDHEHHHEHDAHHHA
-165 HHGMAEIRSLIAGLA
+165 HHGMVEIRSLIAGLA

-225 TAVCLLMELLAPE
+225 TAVCLLMELLAPD

-265 TALILEGIPIYGGS
+265 TALILEGMPIYGGS

-292 LKTFADSFGSMPPM
+292 LKTFVDSFGPMPPM
-306 TVAKTGYGMGTKN
+306 TVAKTGYGMGTKD
-319 FEQANCLRAMLGESF
+319 FEQANCLRAMLGASF
-334 TMNGTGSKMQTAQDA
+334 PMNGTGSKMQTVQDA
-349 EGENTGNRGAAGKDT
+349 EGENTGSRGAAGKDT
-364 ETEHPAARE
+364 ETENPAGHE
-373 TAREGRITEIC
+373 SRITEIS

-413 SICMKKG
+413 SIYMKKG

-427 VLARPEDEERLTGEI
+427 VLARPEDEERLAGEI
-442 FRHTSTIGVRMHTD
+442 FRHTSTIGVRIHTD

-462 RRSEQRETPLGT
+462 RRSEQRKTPLGT

-491 FASLKEIAEPSGKSL
+491 FASLKQIAETSGKSV

-516 PKKG
+516 AKKG

>member
-44 VFEAEPSAK
+44 AFEAEPSAK

-65 HGKEEGAMP
+65 HGEEEESVP
-74 CGHTHAQ
+74 CGHTHAH
-81 EDHHEHNHAHAHHHE
+81 EDHHEHNHAHEHHHEHDHHVHTHAHAHVHVQEDAHCHDSDAHDHAHHHE
-96 HEHMHEVAHCHG
+96 HDA
-108 SKDHDH
+108 
-114 VQEYM
+114 
-119 HEHAHPHGDD
+119 
-129 PAHRHAHIHTCDDGL
+129 
-144 LEHDHNHEHDHH
+144 
-156 HPAHTHHHA
+156 HHHA
-165 HHGMAEIRSLIAGLA
+165 HHGMAEIRSLIAELA

-188 ALAVYQSIAAAE
+188 ALAVYQSIAEAE

-265 TALILEGIPIYGGS
+265 TALILEGMPIYGGN

-292 LKTFADSFGSMPPM
+292 LKTFADSFGPMPPM
-306 TVAKTGYGMGTKN
+306 TVAKTGYGMGTKD
-319 FEQANCLRAMLGESF
+319 FEQANCLRAMLGASF
-334 TMNGTGSKMQTAQDA
+334 PMNGTGSKMQTGQDA
-349 EGENTGNRGAAGKDT
+349 EGENTGSRGAAGKDT
-364 ETEHPAARE
+364 ETKNPAG
-373 TAREGRITEIC
+373 REGRITEIS

-413 SICMKKG
+413 SIYMKKG

-427 VLARPEDEERLTGEI
+427 VLARPEDEERLAGEI
-442 FRHTSTIGVRMHTD
+442 FRHTSTIGVRIHTD

-462 RRSEQRETPLGT
+462 RRSEQRKTPLGT

-491 FASLKEIAEPSGKSL
+491 FASLKEIAETSGKSV

>member
-65 HGKEEGAMP
+65 HGEEEGAVP

-81 EDHHEHNHAHAHHHE
+81 EDHHEHNHAHEHHHDHAHERHYEHDHHVHTHAHVQEDAHCHDSDAHDHAHHHE
-96 HEHMHEVAHCHG
+96 HDA
-108 SKDHDH
+108 
-114 VQEYM
+114 
-119 HEHAHPHGDD
+119 
-129 PAHRHAHIHTCDDGL
+129 
-144 LEHDHNHEHDHH
+144 
-156 HPAHTHHHA
+156 HHHA
-165 HHGMAEIRSLIAGLA
+165 HHGMAEIRSLIAELA

-188 ALAVYQSIAAAE
+188 ALAVYQSIAEAE

-265 TALILEGIPIYGGS
+265 TALILEGMPIYGGS

-292 LKTFADSFGSMPPM
+292 LKTFADSFGPMPPM
-306 TVAKTGYGMGTKN
+306 TVAKTGYGMGTKD
-319 FEQANCLRAMLGESF
+319 FEQANCLRAMLGASF
-334 TMNGTGSKMQTAQDA
+334 PMNGTGSKMQTGQDA
-349 EGENTGNRGAAGKDT
+349 EGENTGSRGAAGKDT
-364 ETEHPAARE
+364 ETENPA
-373 TAREGRITEIC
+373 AREGRITEIS

-413 SICMKKG
+413 SIYMKKG

-427 VLARPEDEERLTGEI
+427 VLARPEDEERLAGEI
-442 FRHTSTIGVRMHTD
+442 FRHTSTIGVRIHTD

-462 RRSEQRETPLGT
+462 RRSEQRKTPLGT

-491 FASLKEIAEPSGKSL
+491 FASLKEIAETSGKSV

-516 PKKG
+516 AKKE

>member
-21 LLELMPDKEAA
+21 LLELVPDKAAA

-44 VFEAEPSAK
+44 VFEAEPSEK

-65 HGKEEGAMP
+65 HGKEEGAVP
-74 CGHTHAQ
+74 CGHTHAH
-81 EDHHEHNHAHAHHHE
+81 EHHHEHEHANEHHHEQEHHAHTHEHAHVQEDAHGHDSDAHDHAHHHE
-96 HEHMHEVAHCHG
+96 HDA
-108 SKDHDH
+108 
-114 VQEYM
+114 
-119 HEHAHPHGDD
+119 
-129 PAHRHAHIHTCDDGL
+129 
-144 LEHDHNHEHDHH
+144 
-156 HPAHTHHHA
+156 HHHA
-165 HHGMAEIRSLIAGLA
+165 HHGMAEIRSLIAELA

-188 ALAVYQSIAAAE
+188 ALAVYQSIAEAE
-200 SKVHGAEVDQIHFHE
+200 SRVHGAEVDLIHFHE

-265 TALILEGIPIYGGS
+265 TALILEGMPIYGGS

-292 LKTFADSFGSMPPM
+292 LKTFADGFGPMPPM

-334 TMNGTGSKMQTAQDA
+334 PMNGIGSKMQTVQDA
-349 EGENTGNRGAAGKDT
+349 EDENTGSRGAAGKDT
-364 ETEHPAARE
+364 ETENPAARK
-373 TAREGRITEIC
+373 TARESRITEIS

-413 SICMKKG
+413 SIYMKKG

-427 VLARPEDEERLTGEI
+427 VLARPEDEERLAGEI
-442 FRHTSTIGVRMHTD
+442 FRHTSTIGVRIHTD

-462 RRSEQRETPLGT
+462 RRSEQRKTPLGT

-491 FASLKEIAEPSGKSL
+491 FASLKQIAETSGKSL
-506 AEVRA
+506 SEVRA

-516 PKKG
+516 AKKE

>member
-65 HGKEEGAMP
+65 HGEEEGAMP
-74 CGHTHAQ
+74 CGHTHAH
-81 EDHHEHNHAHAHHHE
+81 HHEHDHAHEHHHDHAHERHHE
-96 HEHMHEVAHCHG
+96 HEHHAHTHAHAHVQEDAHCHD
-108 SKDHDH
+108 SDAHDH
-114 VQEYM
+114 A
-119 HEHAHPHGDD
+119 HHHAHD
-129 PAHRHAHIHTCDDGL
+129 A
-144 LEHDHNHEHDHH
+144 
-156 HPAHTHHHA
+156 HHHA
-165 HHGMAEIRSLIAGLA
+165 HHGMAEIRSLIAELA

-188 ALAVYQSIAAAE
+188 ALAVYQSIAEAE

-292 LKTFADSFGSMPPM
+292 LKTFADSFGPMPPM
-306 TVAKTGYGMGTKN
+306 TVAKTGYGMGTKD
-319 FEQANCLRAMLGESF
+319 FEQANCLRAMLGASF
-334 TMNGTGSKMQTAQDA
+334 PMNGIGSNMQTAQAA
-349 EGENTGNRGAAGKDT
+349 ESENTGSRGAAGKDT
-364 ETEHPAARE
+364 ETENPA
-373 TAREGRITEIC
+373 AREGRITEIS

-389 MTGEDIAFAAER
+389 MTGEDIAFAAEH

-413 SICMKKG
+413 SIYMKKG
-420 RPAVKLT
+420 RPAVKMT
-427 VLARPEDEERLTGEI
+427 VLARPEDEERLAGEI
-442 FRHTSTIGVRMHTD
+442 FRHTSTIGVRIHTD

-462 RRSEQRETPLGT
+462 RRSEQRKTPLGT

-491 FASLKEIAEPSGKSL
+491 FASLKEIAETSGKRL

-511 ALAEE
+511 ALAGENV
-516 PKKG
+516 

>member
-44 VFEAEPSAK
+44 AFEAEPSAK

-65 HGKEEGAMP
+65 HGEEEESVP
-74 CGHTHAQ
+74 CGHTHAH
-81 EDHHEHNHAHAHHHE
+81 EDHHEYNHAHAHHHE
-96 HEHMHEVAHCHG
+96 HEH
-108 SKDHDH
+108 DH
-114 VQEYM
+114 V
-119 HEHAHPHGDD
+119 HEHH
-129 PAHRHAHIHTCDDGL
+129 
-144 LEHDHNHEHDHH
+144 HEHDHH
-156 HPAHTHHHA
+156 VHAHAHAHVQEDAHCHDSDAHDHAHHHEHDAHHHA
-165 HHGMAEIRSLIAGLA
+165 HHGMAEIRSLIAELA

-188 ALAVYQSIAAAE
+188 ALAVYQSIAEAE

-245 HVGSGTVLCA
+245 HVGSGTILCA
-255 HGRLPVPAPA
+255 HGRLPIPAPA

-292 LKTFADSFGSMPPM
+292 LKTFADSFGPMPPM
-306 TVAKTGYGMGTKN
+306 TVAKTGYGMGTKD

-334 TMNGTGSKMQTAQDA
+334 TMNGTGSKMQTVQDA
-349 EGENTGNRGAAGKDT
+349 EGESTGSRGAAGKDT
-364 ETEHPAARE
+364 ETENPA
-373 TAREGRITEIC
+373 AREGRITEIS

-389 MTGEDIAFAAER
+389 MTGEDIAFAAEH

-413 SICMKKG
+413 SIYMKKG

-427 VLARPEDEERLTGEI
+427 VLARPEDEERLAGEI
-442 FRHTSTIGVRMHTD
+442 FRHTSTIGVRIHTD

-462 RRSEQRETPLGT
+462 RRSEQRKTPLGT

-491 FASLKEIAEPSGKSL
+491 FASLKEIAETSGKRL

>member
-1 MKTLY
+1 
-6 IECAMGAAG
+6 
-15 DMLTAA
+15 
-21 LLELMPDKEAA
+21 
-32 LAKLNA
+32 
-38 MGIPGV
+38 
-44 VFEAEPSAK
+44 
-53 CGITGTHMRVLI
+53 
-65 HGKEEGAMP
+65 MP
-74 CGHTHAQ
+74 CGHTHAH
-81 EDHHEHNHAHAHHHE
+81 EEHHEHNHAHEHHHEHNYAHERHHEHEHHAHTHAHAHVQEDAHCHDSDAHDHAHHHE
-96 HEHMHEVAHCHG
+96 HDAHH
-108 SKDHDH
+108 
-114 VQEYM
+114 Q
-119 HEHAHPHGDD
+119 
-129 PAHRHAHIHTCDDGL
+129 
-144 LEHDHNHEHDHH
+144 
-156 HPAHTHHHA
+156 A
-165 HHGMAEIRSLIAGLA
+165 HHGMAEIRSLIAELA

-188 ALAVYQSIAAAE
+188 ALAVYQSIAEAE

-265 TALILEGIPIYGGS
+265 TALILEGIPIYGGN

-292 LKTFADSFGSMPPM
+292 LKTFVDSFGPMPPM
-306 TVAKTGYGMGTKN
+306 TVAKTGYGMGTKD

-334 TMNGTGSKMQTAQDA
+334 PMNGTGSKMQTVQDA
-349 EGENTGNRGAAGKDT
+349 EGENTGSRGAAGKDT
-364 ETEHPAARE
+364 ETENPAG
-373 TAREGRITEIC
+373 REGRITEIS

-413 SICMKKG
+413 SISMKKG

-427 VLARPEDEERLTGEI
+427 VLARPEDEERLAGEI
-442 FRHTSTIGVRMHTD
+442 FRHTSTIGVRIHTD

-462 RRSEQRETPLGT
+462 RRSEQRKTPLGT

-491 FASLKEIAEPSGKSL
+491 FASLKQIAETSGKRL

>member
-74 CGHTHAQ
+74 CGHTHAH
-81 EDHHEHNHAHAHHHE
+81 EEHHEHNHAHEHH
-96 HEHMHEVAHCHG
+96 
-108 SKDHDH
+108 
-114 VQEYM
+114 
-119 HEHAHPHGDD
+119 
-129 PAHRHAHIHTCDDGL
+129 
-144 LEHDHNHEHDHH
+144 HEHDHH
-156 HPAHTHHHA
+156 AHCHDSDAHDHAHHHAHDAHHHA
-165 HHGMAEIRSLIAGLA
+165 HHGMAEIRSLIAELA

-188 ALAVYQSIAAAE
+188 ALAVYQSIAEAE

-265 TALILEGIPIYGGS
+265 TALILEGMPIYGGS

-292 LKTFADSFGSMPPM
+292 LKTFADSFGPMPPM
-306 TVAKTGYGMGTKN
+306 RVAKTGYGMGTKD
-319 FEQANCLRAMLGESF
+319 FEQANCLRAMLGEPF
-334 TMNGTGSKMQTAQDA
+334 PMNGIGSKMQTAQDA
-349 EGENTGNRGAAGKDT
+349 EGESTGSRGAAGKDT
-364 ETEHPAARE
+364 ETENPA
-373 TAREGRITEIC
+373 AREGRITEIS

-389 MTGEDIAFAAER
+389 MTGEDIAFAAEH

-413 SICMKKG
+413 SIYMKKG

-427 VLARPEDEERLTGEI
+427 VLARPEDEERLAGEI
-442 FRHTSTIGVRMHTD
+442 FRHTSTIGVRIHTD

-462 RRSEQRETPLGT
+462 RRSEQRKTPLGT

-491 FASLKEIAEPSGKSL
+491 FASLKEIAETSGKRL

-511 ALAEE
+511 ALASENV
-516 PKKG
+516 

>member
-44 VFEAEPSAK
+44 AFEAEPSAK

-65 HGKEEGAMP
+65 HGEEEGAMP
-74 CGHTHAQ
+74 CGHTHAH
-81 EDHHEHNHAHAHHHE
+81 EDHHEHDHVHE
-96 HEHMHEVAHCHG
+96 HH
-108 SKDHDH
+108 
-114 VQEYM
+114 
-119 HEHAHPHGDD
+119 
-129 PAHRHAHIHTCDDGL
+129 
-144 LEHDHNHEHDHH
+144 HEHDHH
-156 HPAHTHHHA
+156 VHTHAHVQEDAHCHDSDAHDHAHHHA
-165 HHGMAEIRSLIAGLA
+165 HDAHHHEHHGMAEIRSLIAEFA

-188 ALAVYQSIAAAE
+188 ALAVYQSIAEAE

-215 VGSMDAVADV
+215 VGSMDAIADV

-265 TALILEGIPIYGGS
+265 TALILEGMPIYGGN

-292 LKTFADSFGSMPPM
+292 LKTFADSFGPMPPM
-306 TVAKTGYGMGTKN
+306 TVAKIGYGMGTKD

-334 TMNGTGSKMQTAQDA
+334 PMNGTGSKMQTGQDA
-349 EGENTGNRGAAGKDT
+349 EGENTGSRGAAGKDT
-364 ETEHPAARE
+364 ETENPA
-373 TAREGRITEIC
+373 AREGRITEIS

-389 MTGEDIAFAAER
+389 MTGEDIAFAAEH

-413 SICMKKG
+413 SIYMKKG

-427 VLARPEDEERLTGEI
+427 VLARPEDEERLAGEI
-442 FRHTSTIGVRMHTD
+442 FRHTSTIGVRIHTD

-462 RRSEQRETPLGT
+462 RRSEQRKTPLGT

-485 RKEKIE
+485 RKKKIE
-491 FASLKEIAEPSGKSL
+491 FASLKEIAETSGKRL

>member
-65 HGKEEGAMP
+65 HGEEEESVP
-74 CGHTHAQ
+74 CGHTHAH
-81 EDHHEHNHAHAHHHE
+81 EDHHEYNHAHAHHHE
-96 HEHMHEVAHCHG
+96 HEHV
-108 SKDHDH
+108 
-114 VQEYM
+114 
-119 HEHAHPHGDD
+119 HEHH
-129 PAHRHAHIHTCDDGL
+129 
-144 LEHDHNHEHDHH
+144 HEHDHH
-156 HPAHTHHHA
+156 VHTHAHAHVHVQEDAHCHDSDAHDHAHHHEHDAHHHA
-165 HHGMAEIRSLIAGLA
+165 HHGMAEIRSLIAELA

-188 ALAVYQSIAAAE
+188 ALAVYQSIAEAE

-225 TAVCLLMELLAPE
+225 MAVCLLMELLAPE

-292 LKTFADSFGSMPPM
+292 LKTFADSFGPMPPM
-306 TVAKTGYGMGTKN
+306 TVAKTGYGMGTKD
-319 FEQANCLRAMLGESF
+319 FEQANCLRAMLGASF
-334 TMNGTGSKMQTAQDA
+334 TMNGTGSKMQTGQDA

-364 ETEHPAARE
+364 ETENPAARE
-373 TAREGRITEIC
+373 TAREDRITEIS

-389 MTGEDIAFAAER
+389 TTGEDIAFAAER

-413 SICMKKG
+413 SIYMKKG

-427 VLARPEDEERLTGEI
+427 VLARPEDEERLAREI
-442 FRHTSTIGVRMHTD
+442 FCHTSTIGVRIHTD

-462 RRSEQRETPLGT
+462 RRSEQRKTPLGT

-491 FASLKEIAEPSGKSL
+491 FASLKQIAETSSKSV

>member
-32 LAKLNA
+32 LAKLNT

-65 HGKEEGAMP
+65 HGEEEGAVP
-74 CGHTHAQ
+74 CGHTHT
-81 EDHHEHNHAHAHHHE
+81 HEHHHE
-96 HEHMHEVAHCHG
+96 H
-108 SKDHDH
+108 DHA
-114 VQEYM
+114 
-119 HEHAHPHGDD
+119 HEHH
-129 PAHRHAHIHTCDDGL
+129 
-144 LEHDHNHEHDHH
+144 HEHDHAHVH
-156 HPAHTHHHA
+156 HHEQEHHAHCHDSDAHDHTHHHEHDAHHHA
-165 HHGMAEIRSLIAGLA
+165 HHGMAEIRSLIAELA

-188 ALAVYQSIAAAE
+188 ALAVYQSIAEAE

-265 TALILEGIPIYGGS
+265 TALILEGMPIYGGS

-292 LKTFADSFGSMPPM
+292 LKTFADGFGPMPPM
-306 TVAKTGYGMGTKN
+306 TVAKTGYGMGTKD

-334 TMNGTGSKMQTAQDA
+334 TMNGTGSKMQTVQDA
-349 EGENTGNRGAAGKDT
+349 EDENTGSRGAAGKDT
-364 ETEHPAARE
+364 ETENPAGRK
-373 TAREGRITEIC
+373 TARESRITEIS

-413 SICMKKG
+413 SIYMKKG

-427 VLARPEDEERLTGEI
+427 VLARPEDEERLAGEI
-442 FRHTSTIGVRMHTD
+442 FRHTSTIGVRIHTD

-462 RRSEQRETPLGT
+462 RRSEQRKTPLGT

-491 FASLKEIAEPSGKSL
+491 FASLKQIAETSGKSL
-506 AEVRA
+506 SEVRA
-511 ALAEE
+511 ALAGEDG
-516 PKKG
+516 KKEAEHSEAENV

>member
-21 LLELMPDKEAA
+21 LLELMPGKEAA

-44 VFEAEPSAK
+44 VFEAKPSAK

-65 HGKEEGAMP
+65 HGEEEESVP
-74 CGHTHAQ
+74 CGHTHAH
-81 EDHHEHNHAHAHHHE
+81 EDHHEHNHAHERHHEHEHHAHTHEHAHVQEDAHCHDSDAHDHAHHHE
-96 HEHMHEVAHCHG
+96 HDA
-108 SKDHDH
+108 
-114 VQEYM
+114 
-119 HEHAHPHGDD
+119 
-129 PAHRHAHIHTCDDGL
+129 
-144 LEHDHNHEHDHH
+144 
-156 HPAHTHHHA
+156 HHHA
-165 HHGMAEIRSLIAGLA
+165 HHDMAEIRSLIAELA
-180 VSETVKEK
+180 ISETVKEK
-188 ALAVYQSIAAAE
+188 ALAVYQSIAEAE
-200 SKVHGAEVDQIHFHE
+200 SRVHGAEVDQIHFHE

-265 TALILEGIPIYGGS
+265 TALILEGMPIYGGS

-306 TVAKTGYGMGTKN
+306 TVAKTGYGMGTKD

-334 TMNGTGSKMQTAQDA
+334 TMNGTGSKMQTGQDA
-349 EGENTGNRGAAGKDT
+349 EGENTGSRGAAGKDT
-364 ETEHPAARE
+364 ETENPAG
-373 TAREGRITEIC
+373 REGRITEIS

-401 ILQAGALDVFTE
+401 ILQTGALDVFTE
-413 SICMKKG
+413 SIYMKKG

-427 VLARPEDEERLTGEI
+427 VLARPEDEERLAGEI
-442 FRHTSTIGVRMHTD
+442 FRHTSTIGVRIHTD

-462 RRSEQRETPLGT
+462 RRSEQRKTPLGT

-491 FASLKEIAEPSGKSL
+491 FASLKEIAETSGKRL

>member
-53 CGITGTHMRVLI
+53 CGITGTHMRVMI
-65 HGKEEGAMP
+65 HGEEEGAVP
-74 CGHTHAQ
+74 CGHTHAH
-81 EDHHEHNHAHAHHHE
+81 HHEHDHAHERHHEHEHHAHTHAHAHVHVQEDAHCHDSDAHDHAHHHE
-96 HEHMHEVAHCHG
+96 HDA
-108 SKDHDH
+108 
-114 VQEYM
+114 
-119 HEHAHPHGDD
+119 
-129 PAHRHAHIHTCDDGL
+129 
-144 LEHDHNHEHDHH
+144 
-156 HPAHTHHHA
+156 HHHA
-165 HHGMAEIRSLIAGLA
+165 HHGMAEIRSLIAELA

-188 ALAVYQSIAAAE
+188 ALAVYQSIAEAE

-265 TALILEGIPIYGGS
+265 TALILEGMPIYGGS

-292 LKTFADSFGSMPPM
+292 LKTFADSFGPMPPM
-306 TVAKTGYGMGTKN
+306 TVAKTGYGMGTKD

-334 TMNGTGSKMQTAQDA
+334 PMNGIGSKMQTAQDA
-349 EGENTGNRGAAGKDT
+349 EGENTGGCGAAGKDT
-364 ETEHPAARE
+364 ETENPAGHE
-373 TAREGRITEIC
+373 SRITEIS

-413 SICMKKG
+413 SIYMKKG

-427 VLARPEDEERLTGEI
+427 VLARPEDEERLAGEI
-442 FRHTSTIGVRMHTD
+442 FRHTSTIGVRIHTD

-462 RRSEQRETPLGT
+462 RRSEQRKTPLGT

-491 FASLKEIAEPSGKSL
+491 FASLKEIAETSGKRL

-511 ALAEE
+511 ALAGENV
-516 PKKG
+516 

>member
-44 VFEAEPSAK
+44 AFEAEPSEK

-65 HGKEEGAMP
+65 HGEEEESVP
-74 CGHTHAQ
+74 CGHTHAH
-81 EDHHEHNHAHAHHHE
+81 EDHHEHNHAHEHH
-96 HEHMHEVAHCHG
+96 
-108 SKDHDH
+108 
-114 VQEYM
+114 
-119 HEHAHPHGDD
+119 
-129 PAHRHAHIHTCDDGL
+129 
-144 LEHDHNHEHDHH
+144 HEHDHH
-156 HPAHTHHHA
+156 AHAHVQEDAHCHDSDAHDHTHHHEHDAHHQA
-165 HHGMAEIRSLIAGLA
+165 HHGMAEIRSLIAELA

-188 ALAVYQSIAAAE
+188 ALAVYQSIAEAE

-265 TALILEGIPIYGGS
+265 TALILEGIPIYGGN

-292 LKTFADSFGSMPPM
+292 LKTFADSFGPMPPM

-319 FEQANCLRAMLGESF
+319 FEQANCLRAMLGEPF
-334 TMNGTGSKMQTAQDA
+334 TMNDTGSKMQTAQDA
-349 EGENTGNRGAAGKDT
+349 EGENTGGCGAAGKDT
-364 ETEHPAARE
+364 ETENPAAR
-373 TAREGRITEIC
+373 AGRITEIS

-413 SICMKKG
+413 SIYMKKG

-427 VLARPEDEERLTGEI
+427 VLARPEDEERLAGEI
-442 FRHTSTIGVRMHTD
+442 FRHTSTIGVRIHTD

-462 RRSEQRETPLGT
+462 RRSEQRKTPLGT

-491 FASLKEIAEPSGKSL
+491 FASLKQIAETSGKRL

>member
-44 VFEAEPSAK
+44 AFEAEPSAK

-65 HGKEEGAMP
+65 HGEEEESVP
-74 CGHTHAQ
+74 CGHTHAH
-81 EDHHEHNHAHAHHHE
+81 EDHHEYNHAHEHHHEHDHVHEHHYEHDHHVHTHAHAHVQE
-96 HEHMHEVAHCHG
+96 DAHCHD
-108 SKDHDH
+108 SDAHDH
-114 VQEYM
+114 A
-119 HEHAHPHGDD
+119 HHHAHD
-129 PAHRHAHIHTCDDGL
+129 A
-144 LEHDHNHEHDHH
+144 
-156 HPAHTHHHA
+156 HHHA
-165 HHGMAEIRSLIAGLA
+165 HHGMAEIRRLIAELA

-188 ALAVYQSIAAAE
+188 ALAVYQSIAEAE
-200 SKVHGAEVDQIHFHE
+200 SRVHGAEVDQIHFHE

-265 TALILEGIPIYGGS
+265 TALILEGMPIYGGN

-292 LKTFADSFGSMPPM
+292 LKTFADSFGPMPPM

-319 FEQANCLRAMLGESF
+319 FEQANCLRAMLGASF
-334 TMNGTGSKMQTAQDA
+334 PMNGTGSKMQTVQNA
-349 EGENTGNRGAAGKDT
+349 EGESTGSRGAAGKDT
-364 ETEHPAARE
+364 ETENPA
-373 TAREGRITEIC
+373 AREGRITEIS

-413 SICMKKG
+413 SIYMKKG

-427 VLARPEDEERLTGEI
+427 VLARPEDEERLAGEI
-442 FRHTSTIGVRMHTD
+442 FRHTSTIGVRIHTD

-462 RRSEQRETPLGT
+462 RRSEQRKTPLGT

-491 FASLKEIAEPSGKSL
+491 FASLKEIAETSGKSV

-511 ALAEE
+511 ALAGENV
-516 PKKG
+516 

>member
-1 MKTLY
+1 
-6 IECAMGAAG
+6 
-15 DMLTAA
+15 
-21 LLELMPDKEAA
+21 
-32 LAKLNA
+32 
-38 MGIPGV
+38 
-44 VFEAEPSAK
+44 
-53 CGITGTHMRVLI
+53 
-65 HGKEEGAMP
+65 MP

-81 EDHHEHNHAHAHHHE
+81 EDHHEHNHAHEHHHE
-96 HEHMHEVAHCHG
+96 HEHHVHTHAHAQEDAHCHD
-108 SKDHDH
+108 SDAHDH
-114 VQEYM
+114 AHH
-119 HEHAHPHGDD
+119 HEHGA
-129 PAHRHAHIHTCDDGL
+129 
-144 LEHDHNHEHDHH
+144 
-156 HPAHTHHHA
+156 HHHA
-165 HHGMAEIRSLIAGLA
+165 HHGMAEIRSLIAELA

-188 ALAVYQSIAAAE
+188 ALAVYQSIAEAE

-279 VQGELCTPTGAAL
+279 VQGELCTPTGAAII
-292 LKTFADSFGSMPPM
+292 KTFADSFGSMPPM
-306 TVAKTGYGMGTKN
+306 TVAKTGYGMGTKD
-319 FEQANCLRAMLGESF
+319 FAQANCLRAMLGESF

-364 ETEHPAARE
+364 ETENPA
-373 TAREGRITEIC
+373 AREGRITEIS

-413 SICMKKG
+413 SIYMKKG

-427 VLARPEDEERLTGEI
+427 VLARPEDEERLAGEI
-442 FRHTSTIGVRMHTD
+442 FRHTSTIGVRIHAD

-462 RRSEQRETPLGT
+462 RHSEQRKTPLGT

-491 FASLKEIAEPSGKSL
+491 FASLKQIAETSGKSV

-516 PKKG
+516 PKKE